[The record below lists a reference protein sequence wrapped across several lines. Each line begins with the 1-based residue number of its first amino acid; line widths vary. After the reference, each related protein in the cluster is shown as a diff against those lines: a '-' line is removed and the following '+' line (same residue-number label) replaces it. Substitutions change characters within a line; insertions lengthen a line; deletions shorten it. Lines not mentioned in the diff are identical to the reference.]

1 MYQTPKLLMIA
12 SLLVVSLLTLSACAS
27 VTVDTSATNFDEE
40 KYSENLDACRGGT
53 AAETTLHGLG
63 GVLAGSL
70 LGASEGFTHMGFSG
84 GSAEGAVIGAI
95 VGGTVGLFVGAYKP
109 IETQG
114 EKVRG
119 CLRGKGYS
127 VSS

>member
-1 MYQTPKLLMIA
+1 MYQIPKLLII
-12 SLLVVSLLTLSACAS
+12 VSLLALSACAS
-27 VTVDTSATNFDEE
+27 IDVDTSATNFNEE
-40 KYSENLDACRGGT
+40 KYSEDLDTCRGGT

-114 EKVRG
+114 EKVRS
-119 CLRGKGYS
+119 CLRGKGYG
-127 VSS
+127 VS

>member
-1 MYQTPKLLMIA
+1 MYKSPKILIIA
-12 SLLVVSLLTLSACAS
+12 SLLMLSACAS
-27 VTVDTSATNFDEE
+27 VTVDTSAANFDEA
-40 KYSENLDACRGGT
+40 KYAEDLNYCRGGT
-53 AAETTLHGLG
+53 AATVTLHGLG

-70 LGASEGFTHMGFSG
+70 LGASEGFTNWGFSG
-84 GSAEGAVIGAI
+84 GLSEGVIIGAI
-95 VGGTVGLFVGAYKP
+95 AGGTIGLFVGAYKP

-114 EKVRG
+114 EKVRD

>member
-1 MYQTPKLLMIA
+1 MYKAPKLLIIA
-12 SLLVVSLLTLSACAS
+12 SFLMLSACAS
-27 VTVDTSATNFDEE
+27 VSVDTSAANFDEE
-40 KYSENLDACRGGT
+40 KYAEDLDTCRGGA

-70 LGASEGFTHMGFSG
+70 FGASEGFTHMGFSG

-119 CLRGKGYS
+119 CLRGKGCS

>member
-1 MYQTPKLLMIA
+1 MYQIRNILVAVSLMI
-12 SLLVVSLLTLSACAS
+12 LSGCAS
-27 VTVDTSATNFDEE
+27 IDVDTSVANFNEE
-40 KYSENLDACRGGT
+40 KYAEDLNYCRGGT
-53 AAETTLHGLG
+53 AAKATLHGLG
-63 GVLAGSL
+63 GVLAGSF

-114 EKVRG
+114 EKVRS

-127 VSS
+127 VS

>member
-1 MYQTPKLLMIA
+1 MYQTRKLLIIA
-12 SLLVVSLLTLSACAS
+12 SFLMLSACAS
-27 VTVDTSATNFDEE
+27 IDVDTSAANFDEE
-40 KYSENLDACRGGT
+40 KYAEDLGNCRGGT
-53 AAETTLHGLG
+53 AAQATLHGLG

-70 LGASEGFTHMGFSG
+70 LGASEGFTQWGFSG

-114 EKVRG
+114 EKVRS

>member
-1 MYQTPKLLMIA
+1 MYQTRNILIA
-12 SLLVVSLLTLSACAS
+12 VSLLILSGCAS
-27 VTVDTSATNFDEE
+27 IDVDTSATNFDEE
-40 KYSENLDACRGGT
+40 KYAEDLDTCRGGT
-53 AAETTLHGLG
+53 AAEVTLHGLG
-63 GVLAGSL
+63 GIFAGSL

-114 EKVRG
+114 EKVRS
-119 CLRGKGYS
+119 CLSGKGY
-127 VSS
+127 VMEL

>member
-1 MYQTPKLLMIA
+1 MYKLPKLLIIA
-12 SLLVVSLLTLSACAS
+12 AFLMLSACAS
-27 VTVDTSATNFDEE
+27 VTVDTSAANFNED
-40 KYSENLDACRGGT
+40 KYAEDLDNCRGGT

-95 VGGTVGLFVGAYKP
+95 VGGTVGLFVGGYKP
-109 IETQG
+109 FEKQG
-114 EKVRG
+114 EKVRS

>member
-1 MYQTPKLLMIA
+1 MVAMRKSAKRNLIFI
-12 SLLVVSLLTLSACAS
+12 VSLLMLSACAS
-27 VTVDTSATNFDEE
+27 VTVDSSAANFNEE
-40 KYSENLDACRGGT
+40 KYAEDLDTCRGGT
-53 AAETTLHGLG
+53 AAEATLHGLG

-95 VGGTVGLFVGAYKP
+95 VGGTAGLFVGAYKP

-114 EKVRG
+114 EKVRS

-127 VSS
+127 VS

>member
-1 MYQTPKLLMIA
+1 MYQTRKI
-12 SLLVVSLLTLSACAS
+12 VIIVSLLFLSACAS
-27 VTVDTSATNFDEE
+27 IDVDTSAANFNQDR
-40 KYSENLDACRGGT
+40 YAVDLDNCRGGT
-53 AAETTLHGLG
+53 VAQATLHGLG

-114 EKVRG
+114 ENVRS
-119 CLRGKGYS
+119 CLRGKGYEVES
-127 VSS
+127 

>member
-1 MYQTPKLLMIA
+1 MYQTPKLLIIA
-12 SLLVVSLLTLSACAS
+12 SFLMLSACANVS
-27 VTVDTSATNFDEE
+27 VDTSAANFNED
-40 KYSENLDACRGGT
+40 KYAEDLDTCRGGT

-70 LGASEGFTHMGFSG
+70 LGASEGFTHMGFSS

-114 EKVRG
+114 DKVRS
-119 CLRGKGYS
+119 CLRGKGYT

>member
-1 MYQTPKLLMIA
+1 MSKQLCLPKILIVT
-12 SLLVVSLLTLSACAS
+12 SLLLIISACAS
-27 VTVDTSATNFDEE
+27 VTVDTSTANFDEE
-40 KYSENLDACRGGT
+40 KYAEDLDTCRGGT

-70 LGASEGFTHMGFSG
+70 FGASEGFTHMGFSG

-114 EKVRG
+114 EKVRS

>member
-1 MYQTPKLLMIA
+1 
-12 SLLVVSLLTLSACAS
+12 LSACANVS
-27 VTVDTSATNFDEE
+27 VDTSAANFNEE
-40 KYSENLDACRGGT
+40 KYAEDLDTCRGGT

-70 LGASEGFTHMGFSG
+70 FGASEGFTHTGFSG
-84 GSAEGAVIGAI
+84 GSAEGAGIRAI

-114 EKVRG
+114 EKVRS

>member
-1 MYQTPKLLMIA
+1 MRKSAKRNLIFI
-12 SLLVVSLLTLSACAS
+12 VSLLMLSACAS
-27 VTVDTSATNFDEE
+27 VTVDSSAANFNEE
-40 KYSENLDACRGGT
+40 KYAEDLDTCRGGT

-70 LGASEGFTHMGFSG
+70 LGASGGFTHMGFSG

-95 VGGTVGLFVGAYKP
+95 VGGTAGLFVGAYKP

-114 EKVRG
+114 EKVRS

-127 VSS
+127 VS

>member
-1 MYQTPKLLMIA
+1 MSKQLGVPKILIVTFLLLI
-12 SLLVVSLLTLSACAS
+12 VSACAS
-27 VTVDTSATNFDEE
+27 IDVDTSGANFDEE
-40 KYSENLDACRGGT
+40 KYAEDLNTCRGGT

-70 LGASEGFTHMGFSG
+70 LGASEGFTQWGFSG
-84 GSAEGAVIGAI
+84 GSVEGAVIGAI
-95 VGGTVGLFVGAYKP
+95 AGGTIGLFVGAYKP

-114 EKVRG
+114 EKVRS

-127 VSS
+127 VIS